1 MAEHEGWS
9 YLDSDNM
16 EEFSGRTSE
25 EGWASQNSDD
35 SGSFYGDDGS
45 WGFINADGSGSY
57 YGIATRVGRTLSNRQ
72 FIARMKTSHR
82 DWIGKSA
89 EEVARWLPSFLRR
102 L

>member
-1 MAEHEGWS
+1 MYYIGNAASLDRSRLKRYIEGEII
-9 YLDSDNM
+9 DNPDM
-16 EEFSGRTSE
+16 
-25 EGWASQNSDD
+25 WDD
-35 SGSFYGDDGS
+35 SME
-45 WGFINADGSGSY
+45 
-57 YGIATRVGRTLSNRQ
+57 GIAARAGRTLSNRQ